1 MLGRSLRVLHH
12 ARRLYSVEPAKE
24 VVVPNGGGD
33 GKPALK
39 GNKYG
44 GGKANKTTCDG
55 DGDGGGGGGGG
66 GVDTLSK
73 RLLRLTYAK
82 RSAVT
87 CINEWIQEGWSARKY
102 ELNRA
107 VRELR
112 KLKRYKHALEVCEW
126 MRIQKDIKLLA
137 GDYALH
143 LDLVTKVRGLASAEK
158 FFEDLPEEMR
168 GKAACT
174 ALLHAYVQNK
184 SIVKAEALMRK
195 MSECGFTK
203 DALPYNRMISL
214 YISTGKLDK
223 VPTVI
228 KELEKNTSPDV
239 FTYNLWLSVCA
250 LENNVEN
257 AEKIFLML
265 TNAKLEPGWMTYSTL
280 TNLYLKNDLHEK
292 AKVTLKGMEKGVDR
306 RDRVAFSSLIT
317 LHANL
322 DDKDGVKRTLKK
334 IKSLFRKM
342 NDAEYLSVIASFLK
356 IEELEEAEKIYREWE
371 SVSPTGDARISNIL
385 LAAYI
390 NKNQMHKADSFLDH
404 MVEKGISPNYTTFEL
419 LTCGYL
425 QTENTDKVTDYFKKA
440 IESVKRWV
448 PNEEIVRKIFGVLE
462 MKGDTVNAEK
472 LLNTLRNAE
481 YVTTE
486 SYNSLL
492 RTYEKAGK
500 VPVMVAERMAKDD
513 VKQDEETRELIQ
525 LASKLCIS
533 DVPEI
538 LSGDK
543 L

>member
-12 ARRLYSVEPAKE
+12 ARRLYSVESAIE

-33 GKPALK
+33 GKFASK
-39 GNKYG
+39 GSKHG
-44 GGKANKTTCDG
+44 GGRSIKTTG
-55 DGDGGGGGGGG
+55 DGNGGGGG
-66 GVDTLSK
+66 GVDTIGK
-73 RLLRLTYAK
+73 RLLRLTYAR

-87 CINEWIQEGWSARKY
+87 CINEWIQEGRSVRKY

-112 KLKRYKHALEVCEW
+112 KFRRYKHALEICEW

-143 LDLVTKVRGLASAEK
+143 LDLVTKVRGLSSAEK

-168 GKAACT
+168 EQATCT
-174 ALLHAYVQNK
+174 ALLHTYVQNK
-184 SIVKAEALMRK
+184 STDKAESLMRK
-195 MSECGFTK
+195 MSDCGFTK
-203 DALPYNRMISL
+203 VTLPYNRMISL
-214 YISTGKLDK
+214 YILTGQLDK

-239 FTYNLWLSVCA
+239 VTYNLWLSVCA
-250 LENNVEN
+250 LENNVEI

-265 TNAKLEPGWMTYSTL
+265 TNAKLEPDWVTYSTL
-280 TNLYLKNDLHEK
+280 TSLYLKNDLHEK
-292 AKVTLKGMEKGVDR
+292 AKVTLKEMEKGVDCK
-306 RDRVAFSSLIT
+306 DRVAFSSLIT
-317 LHANL
+317 LHSNL
-322 DDKDGVKRTLKK
+322 GDKDGVKRTLKK

-342 NDAEYLSVIASFLK
+342 SDAEYMSVIASLLK
-356 IEELEEAEKIYREWE
+356 LEELEEAEKMYREWE
-371 SVSPTGDARISNIL
+371 SVSPTGDTRISNIL

-390 NKNQMHKADSFLDH
+390 NKKQMHRADSFLDH
-404 MVEKGISPNYTTFEL
+404 MVENGISPNYTTFEL
-419 LTCGYL
+419 LTWGYL
-425 QTENTDKVTDYFKKA
+425 QTENTDKVMDYFKKA
-440 IESVKRWV
+440 FESVKKWV

-462 MKGDTVNAEK
+462 RKGDIVNAEE

-486 SYNSLL
+486 LYNSLL

-500 VPVMVAERMAKDD
+500 MPVMVAERMAKDD
-513 VKQDEETRELIQ
+513 KQDEQTRELIQ

-533 DVPEI
+533 DVPGI
-538 LSGDK
+538 LS
-543 L
+543 